1 MKQSLIIGAG
11 GIGLAVAELLCQQ
24 GDEHNITIITSNPTL
39 LSDKRFNVLLV
50 ENHSEQQ
57 VASCLATLSIKFDY
71 VFCCLGLLH
80 QEEIQPEKNL
90 SQWRVDSAMALMQ
103 ANAFAPLT
111 YLVHLQKLLAKEC
124 KLAFLSARVG
134 SISDNRLGG
143 WYSYRMAK
151 AALNMA
157 IKTAS
162 VELARS
168 SKKVCVIAF
177 HPGTTDT
184 KLSKPFQRNVPE
196 NKLFTAQ
203 FSAECLIR
211 LMFQVNEKDSGK
223 FFAWDGQEIE
233 W

>member
-11 GIGLAVAELLCQQ
+11 GIGLAVAERLLHN
-24 GDEHNITIITSNPTL
+24 DSDHNITIITSNPDL
-39 LSDKRFNVLLV
+39 VSDKRFHVLLV
-50 ENHSEQQ
+50 ENHSERQ
-57 VASCLATLSIKFDY
+57 VASCLATLSIEFDY
-71 VFCCLGLLH
+71 VFCCLGMLH
-80 QEEIQPEKNL
+80 QGDIKPEKNL
-90 SQWRVDSAMALMQ
+90 SQWCVDSAMALMQ
-103 ANAFAPLT
+103 ANAFTPLT
-111 YLVHLQKLLAKEC
+111 YLVHLQNRIAKNG

-168 SKKVCVIAF
+168 NKGLCVFAF

-184 KLSKPFQRNVPE
+184 RLSKPFQRNVPA
-196 NKLFTAQ
+196 NKLFTAE
-203 FSAECLIR
+203 FSAECLIG
-211 LMFQVNEKDSGK
+211 LMFKVSESDSGK
-223 FFAWDGQEIE
+223 FFAWDGQEIA